1 MQHRIKLTK
10 RTIDRL
16 ESDGRERFY
25 WDTELP
31 GFGLRIRAS
40 GRKYF
45 IVQFRAKGRERR
57 MTLGRHG
64 TVTVDAARR
73 RAIAHIAEARNG
85 VDPAAE
91 RDAAR
96 SRVTMGALAE
106 RFLEEHVANHCKAST
121 ARDYRRSIRL
131 YVAPRFAKRDV
142 ADIERRDIAAL
153 HHDMRATP
161 YQANRT
167 LAVLSKMFNL
177 AELWGLRPDGSN
189 PCLHVKRYREE
200 ARERFLAQDEFARL
214 GHVLDAI
221 DEDGSETRSAVT
233 AIRLL
238 MLTGCRLSE
247 IQTLRWEH
255 VDLEAGELHL
265 PDTKTGSRIVPL
277 APAAVRVL
285 ASLPR
290 DSDNP
295 WVIAGKK
302 AGSHL
307 TDLQHPWRRIRAL
320 AGLDGVR
327 IHDLRHSFAS
337 RAVALGESLPMIGK
351 LLGHTQVQT
360 TARYAHLARDTVKAS
375 ASRVGDSIGEALA
388 SAEQ

>member
-10 RTIDRL
+10 RTVDRL

-57 MTLGRHG
+57 MTIGQYG
-64 TVTVDAARR
+64 AVTVDAARR

-96 SRVTMGALAE
+96 SRVTMGTLTD
-106 RFLEEHVANHCKAST
+106 RFLEEHVANHCKPST
-121 ARDYRRSIRL
+121 ARDYRRSIGL
-131 YVAPRFAKRDV
+131 YIAPRFAKRDV
-142 ADIERRDIAAL
+142 TDIARRDIAAL

-189 PCLHVKRYREE
+189 PCLHVKRYKEE
-200 ARERFLAQDEFARL
+200 ARERFLNQEEFARL
-214 GHVLDAI
+214 GRVLDEI
-221 DEDGSETRSAVT
+221 DEDGSETRSAVA

-255 VDLEAGELHL
+255 VELDTGELHL
-265 PDTKTGSRIVPL
+265 PETKTGSRIVPL
-277 APAAVRVL
+277 APAAVRLLSRL
-285 ASLPR
+285 AR
-290 DSDNP
+290 DPDNP

-302 AGSHL
+302 PGSHL
-307 TDLQHPWRRIRAL
+307 TDLQHPWRRIRAR

-360 TARYAHLARDTVKAS
+360 TARYAHLAHDTVKAS

-388 SAEQ
+388 SAE

>member
-1 MQHRIKLTK
+1 MQQRIKLTK
-10 RTIDRL
+10 RTVDRL
-16 ESDGRERFY
+16 ASDGRERFY

-57 MTLGRHG
+57 MTLGLHG
-64 TVTVDAARR
+64 TITVDAARR

-85 VDPAAE
+85 VDPAAA

-96 SRVTMGALAE
+96 SRVTMSTLAE
-106 RFLEEHVANHCKAST
+106 RFIDEHVTPHCKEST

-131 YVAPRFAKRDV
+131 YIAPRFARHDV
-142 ADIERRDIAAL
+142 TEIERRDIAAL

-200 ARERFLAQDEFARL
+200 PRERFLNQDEFARL
-214 GHVLDAI
+214 GQVLDAI

-255 VDLEAGELHL
+255 VDFEAGELHL
-265 PDTKTGSRIVPL
+265 PASKTGDFFVPG
-277 APAAVRVL
+277 P
-285 ASLPR
+285 
-290 DSDNP
+290 
-295 WVIAGKK
+295 
-302 AGSHL
+302 AGSSQVH
-307 TDLQHPWRRIRAL
+307 
-320 AGLDGVR
+320 AGPNR
-327 IHDLRHSFAS
+327 
-337 RAVALGESLPMIGK
+337 P
-351 LLGHTQVQT
+351 
-360 TARYAHLARDTVKAS
+360 
-375 ASRVGDSIGEALA
+375 
-388 SAEQ
+388 

>member
-10 RTIDRL
+10 RTVDRL

-57 MTLGRHG
+57 MTIGQYG
-64 TVTVDAARR
+64 TVTADAARR

-96 SRVTMGALAE
+96 SRVTIGALAD

-121 ARDYRRSIRL
+121 ARDYRRSIQL
-131 YVAPRFAKRDV
+131 YIAPRFAKRDV
-142 ADIERRDIAAL
+142 TDIERRDIAAL

-200 ARERFLAQDEFARL
+200 PRERFLTQDEFARL
-214 GHVLDAI
+214 GSVLDEI
-221 DEDGSETRSAVT
+221 EREGSETRSAVA

-238 MLTGCRLSE
+238 MMTGCRRSE

-255 VDLEAGELHL
+255 VDLETGELHL
-265 PDTKTGSRIVPL
+265 RDAKTGEFFLPVP
-277 APAAVRVL
+277 V
-285 ASLPR
+285 S
-290 DSDNP
+290 S
-295 WVIAGKK
+295 
-302 AGSHL
+302 
-307 TDLQHPWRRIRAL
+307 
-320 AGLDGVR
+320 
-327 IHDLRHSFAS
+327 
-337 RAVALGESLPMIGK
+337 
-351 LLGHTQVQT
+351 VQCH
-360 TARYAHLARDTVKAS
+360 AMPN
-375 ASRVGDSIGEALA
+375 
-388 SAEQ
+388 

>member
-10 RTIDRL
+10 RTVDRL

-45 IVQFRAKGRERR
+45 IVQFRANGRERR
-57 MTLGRHG
+57 MTIGQYG
-64 TVTVDAARR
+64 TLTADLARR

-131 YVAPRFAKRDV
+131 YIAPKFAKRDV
-142 ADIERRDIAAL
+142 TDIERRDIAAL

-189 PCLHVKRYREE
+189 PCLHVKRYKEE
-200 ARERFLAQDEFARL
+200 ARERFLNQEEFARL
-214 GHVLDAI
+214 GRVLDEI
-221 DEDGSETRSAVT
+221 DEDGSETRSAVA

-247 IQTLRWEH
+247 IQTLRWEQ
-255 VDLEAGELHL
+255 VELDSGELRL
-265 PDTKTGSRIVPL
+265 PDAKTGAFFLPVPVSSPQCH
-277 APAAVRVL
+277 AMP
-285 ASLPR
+285 
-290 DSDNP
+290 N
-295 WVIAGKK
+295 
-302 AGSHL
+302 
-307 TDLQHPWRRIRAL
+307 
-320 AGLDGVR
+320 
-327 IHDLRHSFAS
+327 
-337 RAVALGESLPMIGK
+337 
-351 LLGHTQVQT
+351 
-360 TARYAHLARDTVKAS
+360 
-375 ASRVGDSIGEALA
+375 
-388 SAEQ
+388 